1 MQKRP
6 NDNQSHESVAGFS
19 ERGMRTIAVAN
30 HKGGC
35 GKTTTAVSLSAA
47 FASLGLRVLLVDL
60 DPQAHATLGVG
71 HQPRSLSRTLYNGLV
86 EPATPLR
93 AVLLKTKL
101 DRLDV
106 IPSNV
111 MLGTAELELSR
122 NVGKQLVLG
131 EKLRP
136 LAREY
141 DLCVIDC
148 APTANLLMVNALV
161 ASTDVL
167 VPVQAHYYA
176 LQGLRQ
182 MIETVR
188 ILKKRFHPCDVEL
201 LGLLLTFVDDRTTL
215 SKRIQ
220 RGMRQYFGDL
230 VFDTVIHSTV
240 SLAEAPSY
248 GESIFAYAPGSRGA
262 VEYRALALEAM
273 GRLKQKGRQDT
284 ASYSPNVAI

>member
-1 MQKRP
+1 
-6 NDNQSHESVAGFS
+6 
-19 ERGMRTIAVAN
+19 MRTIAIAN

-35 GKTTTAVSLSAA
+35 GKTTTAVSMSAA
-47 FASLGLRVLLVDL
+47 FASLGFRVLLVDL

-71 HQPRSLSRTLYNGLV
+71 HQPRSLSVTLYNGLV
-86 EPATPLR
+86 DPATPLR
-93 AVLLKTKL
+93 AVLLHTKL
-101 DRLDV
+101 DNLDV
-106 IPSNV
+106 LPSNI
-111 MLGTAELELSR
+111 MLGTAEIELS
-122 NVGKQLVLG
+122 NTVGKQLVLG

-136 LAREY
+136 LAAEY
-141 DLCVIDC
+141 DLCIIDC

-188 ILKKRFHPCDVEL
+188 ILKKRFHPCNVEL
-201 LGLLLTFVDDRTTL
+201 LGLLLTFVDDRTLL

-230 VFDTVIHSTV
+230 VFETVIHTTV

-262 VEYRALALEAM
+262 VEYRALALEAK
-273 GRLKQKGRQDT
+273 GRLKQKTTQDT
-284 ASYSPNVAI
+284 TTAYTPNVAI